1 MKHVHQGEF
10 SRKFALIWCILLFY
24 NSEPAGNLFGMRMI
38 TTVLAAVAIGY
49 AGIAGWLYWA
59 QESFVYFPDRKLAGT
74 PANAGMSYKAVTL
87 VTEDGLRLNG
97 WFVPAARSRGTLLF
111 NHGNAGNI
119 SHRLESIRQFRDL
132 GLDVFIYDYR
142 GYGESEGKPSEEGTY
157 RDAEAAWRYLT
168 ETHKVAP
175 ERLVYFGRSL
185 GAGVASRLAIRH
197 PPRALIVESAFT
209 SVPDFGAEVYPW
221 LPVRWLAR
229 LHYPTRDN
237 LRLLRVPVLVIH
249 SRSDEIIPFRHGEA
263 LYAAANEPKE
273 LLEIR
278 GGHNDGFL
286 ASGKRYTDGIDAF
299 LRRTGL

>member
-1 MKHVHQGEF
+1 
-10 SRKFALIWCILLFY
+10 
-24 NSEPAGNLFGMRMI
+24 MRMI
-38 TTVLAAVAIGY
+38 GSILVAVALGY
-49 AGIAGWLYWA
+49 AGIAGWLYFA

-74 PANAGMSYKAVTL
+74 PGNAGLAYEAVTL
-87 VTEDGLRLNG
+87 TTDDSVHLSG
-97 WFVPAARSRGTLLF
+97 WYIPASKSRGTLLF

-119 SHRLESIRQFRDL
+119 SHRLESIRQFHDL

-168 ETHKVAP
+168 ETRRVAP

-185 GAGVASRLAIRH
+185 GAGVASWLATRH

-209 SVPDFGAEVYPW
+209 SMPDFGAQVYPW
-221 LPVRWLAR
+221 FPVRLLAR
-229 LHYPTRDN
+229 LQYPTREY
-237 LRLLRVPVLVIH
+237 LRSLHVPVLVIH
-249 SRSDEIIPFRHGEA
+249 SRNDEIIPFHHGEA
-263 LYAAANEPKE
+263 LYQTANEPKE

-286 ASGKRYTDGIDAF
+286 VSGRHYTGGIDVF
-299 LRRTGL
+299 LRKVGF